1 MTPIHLTVQRPDQ
14 DTVHVT
20 IHGALDLLRAYDFDD
35 AMRRIERDSPGRM
48 LLDLRPLEFLDTTG
62 LARIFAVRR
71 RCRRHGRRLVVVR
84 GPNAV
89 QRLFATALVDEQ
101 FELVSDPSEVL
112 ATA

>member
-1 MTPIHLTVQRPDQ
+1 VTPIQLTVQRPDE
-14 DTVHVT
+14 DTVHVAV
-20 IHGALDLLRAYDFDD
+20 HGALDLVRAYDFDD
-35 AMRRIERDSPGRM
+35 AMRRIERDSPRR
-48 LLDLRPLEFLDTTG
+48 LVLDLRSLDFLDATG

-89 QRLFATALVDEQ
+89 QQLFATALIDEQ

>member
-1 MTPIHLTVQRPDQ
+1 VTPIHLTVQRPDEE
-14 DTVHVT
+14 TVHVT
-20 IHGALDLLRAYDFDD
+20 VHGALDQIRAYDFDD
-35 AMRRIERDSPGRM
+35 AMRRIERESPGRL
-48 LLDLRPLEFLDTTG
+48 LLDLRPLHFLDATG

-89 QRLFATALVDEQ
+89 QQLFATALVDEQ